1 MSSGSTPRKLSDR
14 AVNFA
19 REFLSALFMSLRT
32 AQIHDPGNNAYQS
45 ALTRLHQ
52 AADALFAASG
62 GFEVRIV
69 DESFYVNGTRLPFDP
84 GSATAMRTLRE
95 LIEAQSLGGFSIES
109 APTVQGLLELIALI
123 ADRAGRETT
132 GQEEELRRLNIG
144 VLGPQRVVEEAT
156 TRVDRGT
163 FAVHTYAKLILAIR
177 DRVRQIAGEPPES
190 HAVGSGEIKAVRV
203 VQDLVEL
210 FSERIDLMLRLAT
223 NIDGANPEELHG
235 ANTCLL
241 SIAMGHT
248 LGFHRRDL
256 GDIGTVALFHHLGP
270 LIVGNDPRHHDL
282 QASAALSRT
291 LAESG
296 AGNSLF
302 TRAMIMAEQLS
313 SAGTSPRTPHP
324 FSRVLRVAAAYNR
337 MVLGYGVAGGGA
349 VAPVDALASMRRDSS
364 GWLDPNSVDLLI
376 NLLRVYPPGVQV
388 LLQSGRYAV
397 VSSPL
402 NARLDRPLVRVA
414 TRPPQTI
421 DLMAQQE
428 GEFVDQIVGT
438 QRLLGAAPAQG
449 QATNAPATGG
459 IPVRDRPPV
468 PVSSHD
474 APTTAEAPTV
484 GAGFDP
490 SGSVPLS
497 PYHPVPRMPPPR
509 PAATG
514 PITSMP
520 APPPI
525 PPAAQPLDLAG
536 TKPVTREHT
545 PFTLGAPEPDP
556 IAPASTDR
564 STSEPP
570 RPSAPPMQPAPPM
583 QSVPPMPSGPPPMQ
597 SGPPMHPG
605 ADAQRSPGP
614 LDEPA
619 PIVPSGNGST
629 GSQSGAST
637 RFGNPRP
644 DRLLGSF
651 LAGKYRI
658 LEKIGEGGMGTVFL
672 ANQEPIDRQVA
683 IKVLHHSLTND
694 EVAVRR
700 FEREAR
706 VISRMRHPNTV
717 TVYDFGRTQ
726 AEELYLVMEFLEGQT
741 VAQLVRAGGPLPGLR
756 GARIIRQACGSLSEA
771 HELGIIHRDLKP
783 DNIFLTRFG
792 DQQDFVKVLDFGL
805 VKLADNDSVHQLTQA
820 GKVYGTPRYMAPE
833 QAEGKPIDHRSDIY
847 TLGVVLYELLMGRPL
862 FVAETMVALLVKH
875 IQQPPPPMAAVRP
888 DLDVDPRLESIVMWA
903 LAKKPEDRPQS
914 VKELAR
920 ELERWEQ
927 EAQASMTASAFA
939 APSVAA
945 PNFVPP
951 PPEVNTWTKG
961 AAVDDLSGH
970 SLNSML
976 EDFLQ
981 ELTPLGQVDSSDD
994 EES

>member
-1 MSSGSTPRKLSDR
+1 MSTGTGPAKLSDR
-14 AVNFA
+14 AANFA

-32 AQIHDPGNNAYQS
+32 AQIHDPTNNAYQS
-45 ALTRLHQ
+45 ALTRLQQ
-52 AADALFAASG
+52 AAEALFAASG

-69 DESFYVNGTRLPFDP
+69 DDSFYLNGTRLRFDA

-95 LIEAQSLGGFSIES
+95 LIEAQQLGGFSIES
-109 APTVQGLLELIALI
+109 APTAQGLLELIALI
-123 ADRAGRETT
+123 ADRAGRETA

-190 HAVGSGEIKAVRV
+190 HSIGSGEIKAVRV

-210 FSERIDLMLRLAT
+210 FSERVDLMLRLAT
-223 NIDGANPEELHG
+223 NTEGAGPEELHG

-241 SIAMGHT
+241 SLALGHT

-256 GDIGTVALFHHLGP
+256 GDIGTAALFHHLGP
-270 LIVGNDPRHHDL
+270 LIVGSDPRHHDL

-291 LAESG
+291 LAESA

-313 SAGTSPRTPHP
+313 STGTSPRTAHP
-324 FSRVLRVAAAYNR
+324 FSRVLRVAAAYSR
-337 MVLGYGVAGGGA
+337 LVLGYGIAGGA
-349 VAPVDALASMRRDSS
+349 ALTPVDALSSMRRDST
-364 GWLDPNSVDLLI
+364 GWLDPSCVDLLI

-388 LLQSGRYAV
+388 VLQSGRYAV
-397 VSSPL
+397 VSTPL

-414 TRPPQTI
+414 TRPPRTI
-421 DLMAQQE
+421 DLMAQRNN
-428 GEFVDQIVGT
+428 EFTDGITGT

-459 IPVRDRPPV
+459 LPARSRPHTMP
-468 PVSSHD
+468 PRPAPPSE
-474 APTTAEAPTV
+474 APTTVEAPTV
-484 GAGFDP
+484 AAELDQ
-490 SGSVPLS
+490 S
-497 PYHPVPRMPPPR
+497 PGMPRSPFRPVPTIPPPAP
-509 PAATG
+509 PAAG
-514 PITSMP
+514 PATSIP

-525 PPAAQPLDLAG
+525 PPAAQPLDL
-536 TKPVTREHT
+536 TRTRPVTRELT
-545 PFTLGAPEPDP
+545 PYSLGAPAP
-556 IAPASTDR
+556 IPPSGPVPAASP
-564 STSEPP
+564 SASVPP
-570 RPSAPPMQPAPPM
+570 PSSASVAGGPSAPTPHAMRPEA
-583 QSVPPMPSGPPPMQ
+583 GL
-597 SGPPMHPG
+597 
-605 ADAQRSPGP
+605 

-619 PIVPSGNGST
+619 PIVPSGHGST
-629 GSQSGAST
+629 ASQSGAAT
-637 RFGNPRP
+637 RFGKPRP

-726 AEELYLVMEFLEGQT
+726 ADELYLVMEFLEGQT
-741 VAQLVRAGGPLPGLR
+741 VAQLVRAGGPLPGMR

-792 DQQDFVKVLDFGL
+792 DEQDFVKVLDFGL

-888 DLDVDPRLESIVMWA
+888 DLDVDPRLESVVMWA

-927 EAQASMTASAFA
+927 EAQASLTASAFA
-939 APSVAA
+939 APSIAA

-961 AAVDDLSGH
+961 AAVDDLSRR
-970 SLNSML
+970 SFDSML

-981 ELTPLGQVDSSDD
+981 ELTPLEQIDSSSSIPRRPPPKGDD
-994 EES
+994 EDG